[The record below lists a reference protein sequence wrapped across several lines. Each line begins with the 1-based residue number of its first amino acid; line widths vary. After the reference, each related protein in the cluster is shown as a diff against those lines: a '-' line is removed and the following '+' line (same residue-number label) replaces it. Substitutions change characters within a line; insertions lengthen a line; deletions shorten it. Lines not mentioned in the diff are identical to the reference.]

1 MKSTRSHVQK
11 WGRPQLVW
19 NLGLHSLLYTLCIW
33 AWVVCWTL
41 KPSSA
46 VAQTNAQVS
55 HTRTTLLNSQA
66 TSSIHP
72 EGPGWLSPQERKSG
86 LSFKSEDLKAQQ
98 NDDAINPS
106 FLWVDQGAK
115 LWSEPPIAG
124 APSCASCHGEA
135 SVSMKGVALKYPQ
148 WSTEGKQLVNL
159 EWQIN
164 RCRVK
169 RQGVKALNYESDELL
184 GLSAWV
190 SLPSRFMVSTREI
203 DPSIQASF
211 LRGKALYEKR
221 IGQNNLSCANCHT
234 DHFSQK
240 LGGEVISQGQ
250 PHAYPAYRL
259 EWQKMGSLQR
269 RLRAC
274 LSGVKAVI
282 FPFGSQELTELELY
296 LHFRGQGL
304 PMEAPGVRR

>member
-1 MKSTRSHVQK
+1 MGSK
-11 WGRPQLVW
+11 L
-19 NLGLHSLLYTLCIW
+19 
-33 AWVVCWTL
+33 
-41 KPSSA
+41 SSRI
-46 VAQTNAQVS
+46 N
-55 HTRTTLLNSQA
+55 
-66 TSSIHP
+66 P
-72 EGPGWLSPQERKSG
+72 EGPGWLSPEERKSG
-86 LSFKSEDLKAQQ
+86 LRFKSDDLQAQQ

-115 LWSEPPIAG
+115 MWSESPAPN
-124 APSCASCHGEA
+124 APSCASCHAEA
-135 SVSMKGVALKYPQ
+135 STSMKGVALKYPQ
-148 WSTEGKQLVNL
+148 WNKATQQLVNL

-164 RCRVK
+164 NCRVNQ
-169 RQGVKALNYESDELL
+169 QGVKALNYESDELL
-184 GLSAWV
+184 ALSSWV
-190 SLPSRFMVSTREI
+190 ALSSRAMVSKRVI
-203 DPSIQASF
+203 DSSISASF
-211 LRGKALYEKR
+211 LRGKHLYEKR

-234 DHFSQK
+234 DHYGQK
-240 LGGEVISQGQ
+240 LGGETISQGQ

>member
-1 MKSTRSHVQK
+1 MTMLLRDSKRGPLQSIRS
-11 WGRPQLVW
+11 LVPR
-19 NLGLHSLLYTLCIW
+19 HLLSALLCF
-33 AWVVCWTL
+33 ALLPFLSSFAQAVELSSQPVPDHTL
-41 KPSSA
+41 KRIN
-46 VAQTNAQVS
+46 Q
-55 HTRTTLLNSQA
+55 
-66 TSSIHP
+66 SINP
-72 EGPGWLSPQERKSG
+72 EGPGWLSPNDRRSG
-86 LSFKSEDLKAQQ
+86 LSFKSEDLQAQQ

-115 LWSEPPIAG
+115 MWSESPSPN
-124 APSCASCHGEA
+124 APSCTSCHAEA
-135 SVSMKGVALKYPQ
+135 TKSMKGVALKYPQ
-148 WSTEGKQLVNL
+148 WNTATQQLVNL

-164 RCRVK
+164 HCRVNK
-169 RQGVKALNYESDELL
+169 QGVKPLHYESDELL
-184 GLSAWV
+184 SLTSWV
-190 SLPSRFMVSTREI
+190 ALQSRSMVSKRVIE
-203 DPSIQASF
+203 PSISAAF
-211 LRGKALYEKR
+211 LRGKNLYEKR

-234 DHFSQK
+234 DHYAQK

-304 PMEAPGVRR
+304 AMEAPGVRR